1 MSRPYYKNYCV
12 LIDFKLRKTIIYD
25 FVSWISHQSPWD
37 RRDTHS
43 AREYFYMVRLL
54 YISVVLSQFVLL
66 LICPNGAL
74 ARETSLSRDI
84 KKEIISEQEKPDARS
99 PVLAVSPKEIDLG
112 IIGPGQGVRGNFVLK
127 NAGAGILNWSVNG
140 PEGWT
145 FFDVKKLS
153 GILENGTENLSV
165 HISFLKDTLPPGSHN
180 IGGSNLIQLSLEANN
195 RINIYRKQL
204 SIGPHREMVKL
215 SSNGGTRTIYIRFEL
230 ATGPHEPQID
240 VNPVRIDFGTVGL
253 GESVTKKIKVTNTG
267 RKILKWRV
275 SVQAN
280 TANGGSRAAGRYIS
294 FFNEDIK
301 GSGVYATPN
310 HLKGT
315 LDMAGKW
322 PESNGFPLSY
332 VPSNV
337 MKYHF
342 WGTGIAIL
350 CSMEKDEGSISAFVD
365 EVYSI
370 DPDCNTEQKA
380 SAECLIAEWLPYG
393 SHILTIIN
401 KGGRVV
407 IEGVRIYGREI
418 KKGSRGWISVFPLSG
433 TTTKEIDYVNVIVN
447 TKQLDPGLYGENI
460 IFNSN
465 GGKVIAELS
474 LEVSADIAPRIIDVY
489 RYVEGSD
496 YLYTANPQAESSILN
511 KKGYKKQGIAY
522 RLFSSGTP
530 GTTPFHRWY
539 NAARKDHF
547 YSHDAYGEGKSL
559 AGYVYEG
566 AIGNIATS
574 RLTNTRELYRWYNPS
589 TGCHFYSTDPNESI
603 LKKGYRFDGIAGYV
617 R

>member
-1 MSRPYYKNYCV
+1 M
-12 LIDFKLRKTIIYD
+12 
-25 FVSWISHQSPWD
+25 
-37 RRDTHS
+37 
-43 AREYFYMVRLL
+43 
-54 YISVVLSQFVLL
+54 L
-66 LICPNGAL
+66 LICPNGVL
-74 ARETSLSRDI
+74 ARETSPNRDI
-84 KKEIISEQEKPDARS
+84 KKEIISEQGNSNARS
-99 PVLAVSPKEIDLG
+99 PVLAVSPKEINLG
-112 IIGPGQGVRGNFVLK
+112 IIGPSEGVRGNFVLK
-127 NAGAGILNWSVNG
+127 NAGSGILNWSVNG
-140 PEGWT
+140 SEGWT
-145 FFDVKKLS
+145 FFDVNELS

-165 HISFLKDTLPPGSHN
+165 HVSFLKDTLTPGRNN
-180 IGGSNLIQLSLEANN
+180 IEGSNLIQLTLEANN

-204 SIGPHREMVKL
+204 LLGPHREMLKL
-215 SSNGGTRTIYIRFEL
+215 ASNGGTRTIYIRFEL
-230 ATGPHEPQID
+230 ATGHYEPQID
-240 VNPVRIDFGTVGL
+240 VTPVRIDFGAVRP
-253 GESVTKKIKVTNTG
+253 GENVSKRIKVTNTG
-267 RKILKWRV
+267 RETLKWQV
-275 SVQAN
+275 AFQAN
-280 TANGGSRAAGRYIS
+280 TANGISPAAGRYIS
-294 FFNEDIK
+294 FFNEGIK

-315 LDMAGKW
+315 LDINGKW
-322 PESNGFPLSY
+322 PESKGFPLSY

-342 WGTGIAIL
+342 WGTGIAIF

-365 EVYSI
+365 DVYSI
-370 DPDCNTEQKA
+370 DPDCNNGQKVRVG
-380 SAECLIAEWLPYG
+380 CLIAEWLPYG

-418 KKGSRGWISVFPLSG
+418 KKGSPGWISVFPLSG
-433 TTTKEIDYVNVIVN
+433 RTTKEIDYVNVIVN
-447 TKQLDPGLYGENI
+447 TKHLDSGYYGENI

-465 GGKVIAELS
+465 GGNVIAEVS

-489 RYVEGSD
+489 RYLAGYD
-496 YLYTANPQAESSILN
+496 YLYTTNPQAESSILRT
-511 KKGYKKQGIAY
+511 KGYKKQGIAY
-522 RLFSSGTP
+522 RLFSPGTP

-547 YSHDAYGEGKSL
+547 YSHDIHAGGKSL
-559 AGYVYEG
+559 TGYVYEG

-589 TGCHFYSTDPNESI
+589 IGCYFFSTDPNEDI